1 LVNQTYPNV
10 HLAFAHDK
18 QSDEDWVIVSD
29 EPFPPNLAQ
38 YRLRFCVEESFLI

>member
-29 EPFPPNLAQ
+29 EPSTLQTLLNIA
-38 YRLRFCVEESFLI
+38 